1 MAGRSRALRGVTA
14 MLETL
19 ALYFEF
25 PFVRYAMIVGV
36 LIALCSS
43 LLGVT
48 LVLKRFSFIGD
59 GLSHVAF
66 GAMAVASILNLT
78 NSTLLVLP
86 FTVLCA
92 VLLLRTGRHTAIKG
106 DAAVAMISVGA
117 LAIGYLLMNLFS
129 TSSNLSGDVCSTLF
143 GSTSILTLKRVDVT
157 ICAVLSAVVLAVFV
171 LFYNKIFAV
180 TFDEDFARASGTP
193 VEMYNLL
200 IAVTIAVIIVLA
212 MNLVGS
218 LLISAL
224 VIFPAL
230 SAMRVFRSFLSV
242 TVCSAVLSVFCALTG
257 ILVSILAGTPVGST
271 IVAVDIA
278 AFGIFWLAGR
288 AAGRG

>member
-1 MAGRSRALRGVTA
+1 
-14 MLETL
+14 MLEKL
-19 ALYFEF
+19 ALYLQY
-25 PFVRYAMIVGV
+25 PFVRYALIVGV

-66 GAMAVASILNLT
+66 GAMSVAAILGIKNEMP
-78 NSTLLVLP
+78 LVMLI
-86 FTVLCA
+86 TVLCA
-92 VLLLRTGRHTAIKG
+92 VLLLRTGQNTKIKG

-117 LAIGYLLMNLFS
+117 LAVGYLLMNLFA
-129 TSSNLSGDVCSTLF
+129 SSANLSGDVCSTLF
-143 GSTSILTLKRVDVT
+143 GSTSILTLTRSE
-157 ICAVLSAVVLAVFV
+157 VLLSVVFSLAVIAAFV
-171 LFYNKIFAV
+171 FFYHKIFAV
-180 TFDEDFARASGTP
+180 TFDENFARATGTRAGL
-193 VEMYNLL
+193 YNLL
-200 IAVTIAVIIVLA
+200 ISVIVAVIIVLA

-230 SAMRVFRSFLSV
+230 SAMRIFRTFRSV
-242 TVCSAVLSVFCALTG
+242 TIASALFAVVAALLG

-271 IVAVDIA
+271 IVAVQILAFILAVCVGKIA
-278 AFGIFWLAGR
+278 KGR
-288 AAGRG
+288 

>member
-1 MAGRSRALRGVTA
+1 MF
-14 MLETL
+14 ETL
-19 ALYFEF
+19 RMYFQY
-25 PFVRYAMIVGV
+25 PFVRYALIVGV

-66 GAMAVASILNLT
+66 GAMAIASVLNITNNMLFILP
-78 NSTLLVLP
+78 V
-86 FTVLCA
+86 TVICA
-92 VLLLRTGRHTAIKG
+92 ILLLRAGQNTRIKG
-106 DAAVAMISVGA
+106 DAAIAMISVGA

-129 TSSNLSGDVCSTLF
+129 TSPNISGDVCSTLF
-143 GSTSILTLKRVDVT
+143 GSTSILTLTKGEVWL
-157 ICAVLSAVVLAVFV
+157 CAILSVVVVAIFI

-180 TFDEDFARASGTP
+180 TFDENFARATGTRANA
-193 VEMYNLL
+193 YNLL
-200 IAVTIAVIIVLA
+200 IAVVIAVIIVLA

-230 SAMRVFRSFLSV
+230 SAMRLFKSFRSV
-242 TVCSAVLSVFCALTG
+242 TISAAVLSVLSAVAG
-257 ILVSILAGTPVGST
+257 ILISILAGTPVGST

-278 AFGIFWLAGR
+278 VFLISYGIGR
-288 AAGRG
+288 ITGR

>member
-1 MAGRSRALRGVTA
+1 MNAI
-14 MLETL
+14 LEKL
-19 ALYFEF
+19 ALYWAY
-25 PFVRYAMIVGV
+25 PFVRYALVVGV

-66 GAMAVASILNLT
+66 GAMAIAAVLQIT
-78 NSTLLVLP
+78 NEMPLVMVI
-86 FTVLCA
+86 TIVSA
-92 VLLLRTGRHTAIKG
+92 VLLLRTGQNTKIKG
-106 DAAVAMISVGA
+106 DAAIAMISVGA
-117 LAIGYLLMNLFS
+117 LAIGYLLMNIFS

-143 GSTSILTLKRVDVT
+143 GSTSILTLSSVEVWL
-157 ICAVLSAVVLAVFV
+157 CVGMSVLVVAVFI

-180 TFDEDFARASGTP
+180 TFDENFARATGTKAGL
-193 VEMYNLL
+193 YNLL
-200 IAVTIAVIIVLA
+200 IAIIVAVIIVLA

-230 SAMRVFRSFLSV
+230 SAMRMFKSFRSVTICAAALSI
-242 TVCSAVLSVFCALTG
+242 FCALIG
-257 ILVSILAGTPVGST
+257 ILASILAGTPVGST
-271 IVAVDIA
+271 IVAVQIIV
-278 AFGIFWLAGR
+278 FGLSWLAGSVIGGVR
-288 AAGRG
+288 K

>member
-1 MAGRSRALRGVTA
+1 MIFDKFMMYLQ
-14 MLETL
+14 
-19 ALYFEF
+19 Y
-25 PFVRYAMIVGV
+25 PFVRYALIVGI

-66 GAMAVASILNLT
+66 GAIAIASVFNLT
-78 NSTLLVLP
+78 NKMLLVLP
-86 FTVLCA
+86 VTIISA
-92 VLLLRTGRHTAIKG
+92 VLLLRTGQNAKIKG
-106 DAAVAMISVGA
+106 DAAIAMISVGA
-117 LAIGYLLMNLFS
+117 LAFGYLIMNIFS

-143 GSTSILTLKRVDVT
+143 GSTSILTLTQKEVWVC
-157 ICAVLSAVVLAVFV
+157 IVLSIAVVIIFV

-180 TFDEDFARASGTP
+180 TFDENFAKAAGTSADT
-193 VEMYNLL
+193 YNLL
-200 IAVTIAVIIVLA
+200 IAIVIAVIIVLA

-230 SAMRVFRSFLSV
+230 SAMRIFRSFKSVTIFSAILSV
-242 TVCSAVLSVFCALTG
+242 VCAFGGMV
-257 ILVSILAGTPVGST
+257 ISILAGTPVGST
-271 IVAVDIA
+271 IVAVDVA
-278 AFGIFWLAGR
+278 AFAICSIIGFISGGR
-288 AAGRG
+288 

>member
-1 MAGRSRALRGVTA
+1 MSQIIEKL
-14 MLETL
+14 TL
-19 ALYFEF
+19 YWAY
-25 PFVRYAMIVGV
+25 PFVRYALVVGV

-66 GAMAVASILNLT
+66 GAMSVAAVLQISNEMPLVMLITIL
-78 NSTLLVLP
+78 S
-86 FTVLCA
+86 A
-92 VLLLRTGRHTAIKG
+92 ILLLRTGQNTKIKG

-129 TSSNLSGDVCSTLF
+129 ASSNLSGDVCSTLF
-143 GSTSILTLKRVDVT
+143 GSTSILTLSRAEVWLCVGMS
-157 ICAVLSAVVLAVFV
+157 VLVVAVFV

-180 TFDEDFARASGTP
+180 TFDERFARATGTR
-193 VEMYNLL
+193 VGLYNLL
-200 IAVTIAVIIVLA
+200 IAIVIAVIIVLA

-224 VIFPAL
+224 IIFPAL
-230 SAMRVFRSFLSV
+230 SAMRIFKSFRSVTIFSAALSV
-242 TVCSAVLSVFCALTG
+242 LCALAG
-257 ILVSILAGTPVGST
+257 ILISILAGTPVGST
-271 IVAVDIA
+271 IVAVQIA
-278 AFGIFWLAGR
+278 AFGLSSLAGII
-288 AAGRG
+288 AGGIHK